1 MVKVAPRA
9 PFHIIPSTYS
19 EIIHLLKGLERG
31 MFEQDRF
38 AFISGH
44 TETYKAGNDTKERLK
59 ILVLWFPK
67 CN

>member
-1 MVKVAPRA
+1 
-9 PFHIIPSTYS
+9 
-19 EIIHLLKGLERG
+19 

-59 ILVLWFPK
+59 IRYYGYQNAIRGKMESVFYSRVEK
-67 CN
+67 VGSDVASFRNSE

>member
-1 MVKVAPRA
+1 
-9 PFHIIPSTYS
+9 
-19 EIIHLLKGLERG
+19 

-44 TETYKAGNDTKERLK
+44 TETYKVGNDTKERLK
-59 ILVLWFPK
+59 ILGTMEFAK